1 MTETRENRIKRMHMR
16 AMRRG
21 MKEMDIILQAYAEAN
36 LQKMSDAELDLFD
49 QLLSEYDP
57 DLYQWLTGQKEGPEE
72 LRGLIHDVSQT
83 FQK

>member
-1 MTETRENRIKRMHMR
+1 MSETRENRIKRMHMR

-21 MKEMDIILQAYAEAN
+21 MKEMDIILQAYAERN
-36 LQKMSDAELDLFD
+36 LPGMSDAELDLFD

-72 LRGLIHDVSQT
+72 LRDLIHDVSQT

>member
-36 LQKMSDAELDLFD
+36 LPKMSDAELDLFD

-72 LRGLIHDVSQT
+72 LRALIHDVSQT

>member
-1 MTETRENRIKRMHMR
+1 MTETRENRLKRMHMR

-36 LQKMSDAELDLFD
+36 LPKMDDAQLDQFD
-49 QLLSEYDP
+49 RLLSEYDP

-72 LRGLIHDVSQT
+72 LRDLIQDVSQT

>member
-1 MTETRENRIKRMHMR
+1 MAELREHRLKRMHMR

-36 LQKMSDAELDLFD
+36 LASMSDAELDLFD
-49 QLLSEYDP
+49 KLLAEYDP

-72 LRGLIHDVSQT
+72 LRDLIQSVSQT

>member
-1 MTETRENRIKRMHMR
+1 MAELREHRLKRMHMR

-36 LQKMSDAELDLFD
+36 LASMSDAELDQFD
-49 QLLSEYDP
+49 QLLAEYDP

-72 LRGLIHDVSQT
+72 LRDLIQSVSQT